1 MKAVLSLIL
10 KYIRRNKKRSLFLG
24 ISIMIS
30 AALIT
35 SLTFTIE
42 DFKREKEREILEITG
57 GDFDLQITTSN
68 NELLKDIDNFS
79 FIKDKSDT
87 IILSEHIKL
96 NEKNGIQ
103 LVGIDNRGPDIFKF
117 TLVDGKYPSSDNE
130 IALDSWMINN
140 LNPVPKI
147 GDKINLTYEIKEGE
161 KLKGQNKDK
170 LDIAKINEKFILV
183 GTFEQIPKNENY
195 AVGYVTKHYAEN
207 MLIAKG
213 DYKKEDI
220 LHLIYIKVKENTNIK
235 DTKELFLQY
244 NSFANDNYIRQL
256 LLKGLKTWDKIGFIL
271 YFILTIT
278 STVIIYNMFNGSTML
293 RTQEIGMFKALGMTP
308 KQVKWLI
315 IGEGILL
322 GVIFIFLGILLGG
335 FFYKFSLSIISGTT
349 FKYALSDIPSKAIKM
364 SYIFGILSVI
374 IGSIASAN
382 KISKMSSI
390 DALNCVNYL
399 DIESIRFKDN
409 EEIGGTTQK
418 FLWDISLCNIKRNK
432 GRFIITTTSIIISVV
447 LFMFI
452 NYIMNS
458 QDPSYGFKES
468 FGADFKIETTNL
480 KYNPIKDQ
488 QIDSLKNICG
498 EDSINES
505 IRNSGWIYLT
515 ESRDK
520 ITKECIEDFQD
531 KANRFDFYKEAN
543 KKGQIYNTV
552 TELGYSRRELE
563 KLRSEIKEGKIDLDL
578 MEKEPICI
586 LVQNL
591 MYNNFT
597 NFKVGDKITI
607 SKGVYSN
614 SINDNAKLEV
624 TIGAI
629 LNNKEYIP
637 KDNSIYTEVI
647 MSDTMLKKYLDIDGY
662 STVEINLD
670 NKDGYMEVKKD
681 IINNIKNDR
690 TLILKDYKEELAKT
704 KEQYFKVGI
713 FFYSFIIIT
722 SLSSITNIFGIMRTS
737 MALRKKEFA
746 VFRAVGMS
754 NSELKKLIINESLI
768 YGGVGSII
776 GVTVGTLL
784 SYLFFAGTRKVFMP
798 GMIWRFPFITIL
810 CVFLVVAI
818 SCVTAALTSSRKI
831 FKNSIVNAIR
841 AIE

>member
-1 MKAVLSLIL
+1 MS
-10 KYIRRNKKRSLFLG
+10 
-24 ISIMIS
+24 
-30 AALIT
+30 
-35 SLTFTIE
+35 
-42 DFKREKEREILEITG
+42 
-57 GDFDLQITTSN
+57 
-68 NELLKDIDNFS
+68 
-79 FIKDKSDT
+79 
-87 IILSEHIKL
+87 
-96 NEKNGIQ
+96 KN
-103 LVGIDNRGPDIFKF
+103 
-117 TLVDGKYPSSDNE
+117 
-130 IALDSWMINN
+130 
-140 LNPVPKI
+140 
-147 GDKINLTYEIKEGE
+147 
-161 KLKGQNKDK
+161 
-170 LDIAKINEKFILV
+170 
-183 GTFEQIPKNENY
+183 
-195 AVGYVTKHYAEN
+195 YAEN
-207 MLIAKG
+207 MLITKG
-213 DYKKEDI
+213 EYKKEDI
-220 LHLIYIKVKENTNIK
+220 LHLIYIKAKENTNIK

-271 YFILTIT
+271 YFIVTIT

-293 RTQEIGMFKALGMTP
+293 RTQEIGMLKALGMTP

-349 FKYALSDIPSKAIKM
+349 FKYALSDIPKKAIKM

-374 IGSIASAN
+374 IGSIASVN

-409 EEIGGTTQK
+409 EEIGGTTPK
-418 FLWDISLCNIKRNK
+418 FLWDISLCNIRRNK

-468 FGADFKIETTNL
+468 FGGDFKIETTNL

-498 EDSINES
+498 EDFINES

-520 ITKECIEDFQD
+520 ITKECIADFQD

-552 TELGYSRRELE
+552 TELGYNRRELE
-563 KLRSEIKEGKIDLDL
+563 KLNSKIKEGKIYLDL

-614 SINDNAKLEV
+614 LINDNAKLEV

-662 STVEINLD
+662 STVEINLNNRD
-670 NKDGYMEVKKD
+670 DYMKVKKD
-681 IINNIKNDR
+681 ITNDIKNDR

-704 KEQYFKVGI
+704 KEQYFKVEI
-713 FFYSFIIIT
+713 FFYSFIIT

-754 NSELKKLIINESLI
+754 NSELKKLIMNESLI

-776 GVTVGTLL
+776 GVTLGTLL
-784 SYLFFAGTRKVFMP
+784 SYLFFIGTGKVFMP
-798 GMIWRFPFITIL
+798 GMIWKFPCITIL

-818 SCVTAALTSSRKI
+818 SCVTAALTSSRKV
-831 FKNSIVNAIR
+831 FKDSIVNAIR